1 MDLGLS
7 KPTTAQPLSSFGTP
21 SERSTTCRRT
31 CDSTLQK
38 RQPRVWLEH
47 LDHGGRIDTIDVG
60 AACDEYVAYVRANGG
75 AANANDLEA
84 RFKR

>member
-1 MDLGLS
+1 M
-7 KPTTAQPLSSFGTP
+7 
-21 SERSTTCRRT
+21 
-31 CDSTLQK
+31 
-38 RQPRVWLEH
+38 WLEH

-60 AACDEYVAYVRANGG
+60 AACDEYVAHVRANGG